1 MKSPEGRKLRPT
13 SDRIR
18 EAIFDLLGPDTAG
31 RNVLDLFAG
40 TGALGIEALSRGW
53 HTAVFVDNDRAA
65 QNLIRENLAR
75 CETEHLARV
84 EPKDVLEFLDRF
96 DAAAP
101 FDLVLIDPPYRQGL
115 IEQVVD
121 KLTCISGVSAGG
133 YVVCEGERDLKL
145 PAEMGHLNRI
155 KSRKYGDSSVHIYRC
170 TLVDKESPDG

>member
-1 MKSPEGRKLRPT
+1 MRPT

-18 EAIFDLLGPDTAG
+18 EAIFNLLGPDAAG

-53 HTAVFVDNDRAA
+53 HTAVFVDNARAA
-65 QNLIRENLAR
+65 QNVIRDNLAR
-75 CETEHLARV
+75 CGIEHLARV

-115 IEQVVD
+115 IERVVE
-121 KLTCISGVSAGG
+121 KLTCISGVAAGG
-133 YVVCEGERDLKL
+133 HIVCEGERDLKL
-145 PAEMGHLNRI
+145 PREMEDLERV

-170 TLVDKESPDG
+170 TADGS